1 MTFNFD
7 KLQPRQ
13 QETLGRIAI
22 NDDTCVAPATAR
34 ALIRKGLIEEYR
46 ESVPFAGAMRMSI
59 KRYRV
64 PIAVHIAWC
73 RWCAENAE
81 PLEDIRKEIGHEP
94 TASSK

>member
-7 KLQPRQ
+7 KLPPRQ

-22 NDDTCVAPATAR
+22 NDDTCVAPATAQ

-46 ESVPFAGAMRMSI
+46 EEKPFSGSVTISI

-73 RWCAENAE
+73 RWCAEQPEEAE
-81 PLEDIRKEIGHEP
+81 
-94 TASSK
+94 